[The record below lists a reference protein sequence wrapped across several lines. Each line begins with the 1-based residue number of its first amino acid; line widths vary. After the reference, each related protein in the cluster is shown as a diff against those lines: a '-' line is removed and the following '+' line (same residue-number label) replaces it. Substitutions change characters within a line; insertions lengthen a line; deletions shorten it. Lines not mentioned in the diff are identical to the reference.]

1 MVHLLQYVGR
11 ENTALITE
19 IHIILQYIHIEN
31 SYFYNDISL
40 FLIQEMNLHLTD
52 PKPLISSVRAK
63 SNLNELIV
71 IFSKDAL
78 H

>member
-1 MVHLLQYVGR
+1 MWAVKIQLCFYSFYDIL
-11 ENTALITE
+11 N
-19 IHIILQYIHIEN
+19 IILQYIQIEN

-40 FLIQEMNLHLTD
+40 FLIQEINFHLTD
-52 PKPLISSVRAK
+52 PKPLISSVHAK